1 MQERLKEM
9 QTDLQAMRETH
20 DSSVELI
27 KSETSKLQ
35 DEMAK
40 IQQHLEEQLRE
51 AQYRRVTS
59 LPLVVASVGQMIVLT
74 SLALLKADDA

>member
-1 MQERLKEM
+1 MQERIKEM
-9 QTDLQAMRETH
+9 QSELQTVRESHETN
-20 DSSVELI
+20 VELI

-51 AQYRRVTS
+51 AQYR
-59 LPLVVASVGQMIVLT
+59 SVGFG
-74 SLALLKADDA
+74 SLYFTVTRSSACLSVIAFCP